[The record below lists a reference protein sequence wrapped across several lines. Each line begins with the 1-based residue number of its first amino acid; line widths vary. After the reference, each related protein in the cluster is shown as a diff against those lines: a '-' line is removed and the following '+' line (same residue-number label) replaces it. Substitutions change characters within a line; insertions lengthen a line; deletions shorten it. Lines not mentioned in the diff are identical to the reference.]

1 MDWIAA
7 AEATRNTGYG
17 ERKKKRA
24 FVADKSLEYSEV
36 SIDTRVERPSTR
48 TPDKSSKKEP
58 G

>member
-24 FVADKSLEYSEV
+24 FVADRYKSGGVAFPGASEA
-36 SIDTRVERPSTR
+36 EN
-48 TPDKSSKKEP
+48 SK
-58 G
+58 